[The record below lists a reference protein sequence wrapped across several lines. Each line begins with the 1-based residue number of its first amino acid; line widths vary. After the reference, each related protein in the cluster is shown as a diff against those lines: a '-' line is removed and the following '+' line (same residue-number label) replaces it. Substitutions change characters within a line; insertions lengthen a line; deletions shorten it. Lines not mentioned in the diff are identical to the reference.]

1 MAQYQVGAATAA
13 ERVTHQT
20 STVLFAGQRGPVP
33 VCLTVLFPCQP
44 TLVVQVVHGGHDGG
58 VGDLPFGDEF
68 VEYHTN
74 SRGRSFAVPDPIHDD
89 RLEFAESARA
99 HVDLLLPLYGD
110 RRLSQRSPGETS
122 LCGTGFKRRP
132 VCGR

>member
-33 VCLTVLFPCQP
+33 VCLAVLFPCQP
-44 TLVVQVVHGGHDGG
+44 TLVVQVVHGGHHGG
-58 VGDLPFGDEF
+58 VGDLPRGDEF
-68 VEYHTN
+68 VENVAN
-74 SRGRSFAVPDPIHDD
+74 SRGRFLAVPDAIHDD

-99 HVDLLLPLYGD
+99 HTDLLLPVYGD
-110 RRLSQRSPGETS
+110 RRPSPRRASMLTRSH
-122 LCGTGFKRRP
+122 
-132 VCGR
+132 